1 MESEQQI
8 KDGKVILEPGTDAM
22 SLVFGQEKGR
32 FLKGVGTGVIATRFF
47 HIPRNKGTT
56 KQEIKDLKCAVQTKD
71 IELEK
76 KNAEVKSLS
85 TKVDEQEETLKLVLA
100 HLAATGVNLQN
111 IRKTSVSLLL

>member
-1 MESEQQI
+1 MTNVQFCTS
-8 KDGKVILEPGTDAM
+8 V
-22 SLVFGQEKGR
+22 
-32 FLKGVGTGVIATRFF
+32 
-47 HIPRNKGTT
+47 
-56 KQEIKDLKCAVQTKD
+56 KCAVQTKD

-100 HLAATGVNLQN
+100 HLAATGVIFQN